1 MRITFDPPKRLTNM
15 AEHEGL
21 GFADLDM
28 GFFMGSVVVPAKLGR
43 SMTVGPFRDTV
54 IAVVFTPLG
63 AEAISVISMRRA
75 TRKERSV
82 L

>member
-1 MRITFDPPKRLTNM
+1 M

-21 GFADLDM
+21 DFADLDM
-28 GFFMGSVVVPAKLGR
+28 GFFMGSVVVPAKPGR
-43 SMTVGPFRDTV
+43 SMAISPFRDTV

-75 TRKERSV
+75 TRKERS
-82 L
+82 LL